1 MVKGNKR
8 IILYA
13 AVISVIFSTV
23 SLPASKALA
32 VEANSDL
39 EVTRICGS
47 NRYETSTKAAEKGWA
62 SSDYVVIINGDN
74 FSDALCALPLAKKYN
89 APVLLTSRDNLGK
102 EALNEIV
109 RLGAKHAFIIGGTGA
124 VSDSIISQVNEKG
137 IKSVERIYGN
147 NRYDTAVKIAENM
160 GVIDKVVVVS
170 GENFADALSIAS
182 TAANKGMPILLTNK
196 DTLPDEVSSYLLN
209 KNISA
214 SYVVGGSAVVSDDVK
229 NKLPQSIRLSGRDRY
244 DTNRRIIN
252 EFTDIDFS
260 KIYFAE
266 GETGFADAIVG
277 SELAART
284 SSPVILTNGS
294 LSEESKKLV
303 KANIRTDS
311 SIMLLGGEKTVSSS
325 VTDGLS
331 WFKAYDKDGCIYG
344 GEGKTAELDT
354 SVKVTGKNVS
364 IKNIKTPYSVYIQ
377 GEGATLEDVEVGGT
391 LYLDPGEKGTS
402 NIKNVNAKRVVVLSG
417 AQESNHADSLIADS
431 LIIKSKNPNNNPRIE
446 IKGKS
451 SIQNTII
458 DAAAILDVKAGT
470 FGNVQIEKSEA
481 LNSVVELRGTFD
493 KPIIVTGDVRLKAAG
508 NAKVSKVIIAPKENG
523 KVILDGVYDSVE
535 VVRNGKLEMAP
546 GSKVTG
552 KIIIASDVEIVTD
565 KTAVINKFE
574 IASEKKKSKVVLNG
588 VVQTEESLAKVTNIS
603 NNESTSASG
612 GFSGGSSGG
621 SPSSSS
627 PTGGNPGAGEPP
639 KEPEVAAP
647 VLQKDSSREYGLK
660 ASNVLSNAKVYLYK
674 YTAAKK
680 GYERCKDNKGQE
692 ICIEAGADGVAYIDC
707 VYPGKYK
714 VTQII
719 NKKESAM
726 SDELILKPEKLDVL
740 VYDSSLSLT
749 NALEGSIITL
759 YSEDNQKVLEYNYED
774 KVAYAIQN
782 VNPGNYYVTQNFN
795 DVESDKSEPITINA
809 GGSGGTGTGGGTHP
823 VDYIQ
828 GVTIIDGRT
837 IEPHRTADFT
847 TTPGEISVREVD
859 KDGIE
864 IGENLVDTTNSSISS
879 DDKKEFIIKLND
891 DLFVSKEY
899 KLDMGGDGSIVFRG
913 IIEDNSSIYVN
924 SAVTIDEET
933 VQLNFNGPIDA
944 VTASN
949 TENYLIDQ
957 GIGHPISAL
966 YNAEKNSVTL
976 KIEGLIKTK
985 QYSIKITGLK
995 DLYGIIITS
1004 DKVSFVAMFNS
1015 VDITRP
1021 SFIHYEKIHDKTIKV
1036 YFSEDVR
1043 VKDNTEID
1051 DVKGAKLA
1059 VANVDSDDNTAIIL
1073 TSIDEEGFDSRTMNI
1088 NFSKYVKDL
1097 SGNPAEDKVIEIKI
1111 N

>member
-1 MVKGNKR
+1 MVKGNKK
-8 IILYA
+8 IISYA
-13 AVISVIFSTV
+13 AAISVIFSTV

-39 EVTRICGS
+39 EVTRIYGS
-47 NRYETSTKAAEKGWA
+47 NRYETSTKAAEKGWT
-62 SSDYVVIINGDN
+62 SSDYVIIINGDN

-102 EALNEIV
+102 EVLNEIV

-147 NRYDTAVKIAENM
+147 NRYDTAVKIAEKM

-229 NKLPQSIRLSGRDRY
+229 NKLPQPIRLSGRDRY

-277 SELAART
+277 SALAART
-284 SSPVILTNGS
+284 GSPVILTNGS
-294 LSEESKKLV
+294 LSEESKELV
-303 KANIRTDS
+303 KANIKTDS

-331 WFKAYDKDGCIYG
+331 GFKAYDKDGCIYG

-364 IKNIKTPYSVYIQ
+364 LKNIKTPYSVYIQ
-377 GEGATLEDVEVGGT
+377 GEGATLENVEIGGT

-402 NIKNVNAKRVVVLSG
+402 NIKNVNAKKVVVLSG
-417 AQESNHADSLIADS
+417 AQESNHADSLIAES

-458 DAAAILDVKAGT
+458 DTAAILDVKAGT

-481 LNSVVELRGTFD
+481 SNSVVELRGSFD

-588 VVQTEESLAKVTNIS
+588 VAQTEESLAKVTNIS

-621 SPSSSS
+621 GPSSSS
-627 PTGGNPGAGEPP
+627 STGGGPNTSEPP

-647 VLQKDSSREYGLK
+647 VLQKYSSKEYGLK

-714 VTQII
+714 ITQIV
-719 NKKESAM
+719 NKKESAL

-740 VYDSSLSLT
+740 VYDSSLFLT

-774 KVAYAIQN
+774 KVVYAIQN
-782 VNPGNYYVTQNFN
+782 VKSGKYYFTQNFN
-795 DVESDKSEPITINA
+795 DVESDKSDLITIDED
-809 GGSGGTGTGGGTHP
+809 GSR
-823 VDYIQ
+823 DYIR
-828 GVTIIDGRT
+828 GFIVIDSRT
-837 IEPHRTADFT
+837 IKISKTADFT
-847 TTPGEISVREVD
+847 TTPGEISVKEID
-859 KDGIE
+859 EDGIE
-864 IGENLVDTTNSSISS
+864 VGENLVNTTGSSISLDS
-879 DDKKEFIIKLND
+879 KKEFIIKLDND
-891 DLFVSKEY
+891 LLESKKY
-899 KLDMGGDGSIVFRG
+899 KLDMGKDGSYIFKGIVG
-913 IIEDNSSIYVN
+913 ENSSIHVN
-924 SAVTIDEET
+924 SLVAINEET
-933 VQLNFNGPIDA
+933 VQLNFSEPIDA
-944 VTASN
+944 GTALNIES
-949 TENYLIDQ
+949 YLIDQ
-957 GIGHPISAL
+957 SIGHPISAI
-966 YNAEKNSVTL
+966 YNAEKNSVIL
-976 KIEGLIKTK
+976 KIKGLIKNK
-985 QYSIKITGLK
+985 KYSIKITGLK
-995 DLYGIIITS
+995 DLCGNIIS
-1004 DKVSFVAMFNS
+1004 SAEGSFVAIS
-1015 VDITRP
+1015 TSADITVP
-1021 SFIHYEKIHDKTIKV
+1021 SFIHYEKIDNKTIKV
-1036 YFSEDVR
+1036 YFSEGVS
-1043 VKDNTEID
+1043 VKDNTEIE
-1051 DVKGAKLA
+1051 DVTGAKLA

-1073 TSIDEEGFDSRTMNI
+1073 TSIDEEGFGSQTMNI

-1097 SGNPAEDKVIEIKI
+1097 SGNSAEDKVIEIKI

>member
-1 MVKGNKR
+1 MVKGNKK
-8 IILYA
+8 IISYA
-13 AVISVIFSTV
+13 AAISVIFSTV

-39 EVTRICGS
+39 EVTRIYGS
-47 NRYETSTKAAEKGWA
+47 NRYETSTKAAEKGWT
-62 SSDYVVIINGDN
+62 SSDYVIIINGDN
-74 FSDALCALPLAKKYN
+74 FSDALCALPLAKKYD

-102 EALNEIV
+102 EVLNEIV

-147 NRYDTAVKIAENM
+147 NRYDTAVKIAEKM

-196 DTLPDEVSSYLLN
+196 DTLPNEVSSYLLN

-229 NKLPQSIRLSGRDRY
+229 NKLPQPIRLSGRDRY

-277 SELAART
+277 SALAART
-284 SSPVILTNGS
+284 GSPVILTNGS
-294 LSEESKKLV
+294 LSEESKELV
-303 KANIRTDS
+303 KANIKTDS

-331 WFKAYDKDGCIYG
+331 GFKAYDKDGCIYG

-364 IKNIKTPYSVYIQ
+364 LKNIKTPYSVYIQ
-377 GEGATLEDVEVGGT
+377 GEGATLENVEIGGT

-417 AQESNHADSLIADS
+417 AQESNHADSLIAES

-451 SIQNTII
+451 NMQNTII
-458 DAAAILDVKAGT
+458 DTAAILDVKAGT

-481 LNSVVELRGTFD
+481 SNSVVELRGSFD

-574 IASEKKKSKVVLNG
+574 IASEKKNSKVVLNG
-588 VVQTEESLAKVTNIS
+588 VAQTEESLAKVTNIS

-621 SPSSSS
+621 GPSSPS
-627 PTGGNPGAGEPP
+627 PIGGGSGTNAP
-639 KEPEVAAP
+639 KETEVAAP
-647 VLQKDSSREYGLK
+647 ILQKDSSREYGLK
-660 ASNVLSNAKVYLYK
+660 ASSILSGAKVYLYK

-692 ICIEAGADGVAYIDC
+692 ICIVPSADGVAYIDC

-714 VTQII
+714 ITQIV
-719 NKKESAM
+719 NKKESAL

-740 VYDSSLSLT
+740 VYDSSLFLT

-759 YSEDNQKVLEYNYED
+759 YSEDNQKVLEYNYEN
-774 KVAYAIQN
+774 KVLYGFQN
-782 VNPGNYYVTQNFN
+782 VNPGNYYVTQSFN

-828 GVTIIDGRT
+828 GVMIIDSRT

-864 IGENLVDTTNSSISS
+864 IGENLVDTTNSSISL
-879 DDKKEFIIKLND
+879 DNKKEFIIKLND

-899 KLDMGGDGSIVFRG
+899 KLDMGRDGSIVFRG
-913 IIEDNSSIYVN
+913 IMEDNSSIHVN

-933 VQLNFNGPIDA
+933 VQLNFSEPIDA

-957 GIGHPISAL
+957 GIGHPISAS

-1004 DKVSFVAMFNS
+1004 NKVSFVAMSNS
-1015 VDITRP
+1015 IDITRP
-1021 SFIHYEKIHDKTIKV
+1021 SFTHYSKIDDKTIKV
-1036 YFSEDVR
+1036 YFSEGVS
-1043 VKDNTEID
+1043 VKDNTEIE
-1051 DVKGAKLA
+1051 DVTGAKLA

-1073 TSIDEEGFDSRTMNI
+1073 TSIDEKGFGSQTMSI

-1097 SGNPAEDKVIEIKI
+1097 SGNSAEDKVIEIKI